1 MICAFLT
8 SYVGMLLIRAID
20 DGFTSEAVGFGIV
33 GLILVAVTLLLALLT
48 GLSLFPRWTTTQVEK
63 LANELACPPLTTKLL
78 VLRINGDEDGLPP
91 ALLLPSPH
99 LEGSHQPPERTQSNE
114 GGGQTSLL
122 CVRSEA
128 LSALRA
134 SALLCAG
141 IARLR
146 GSAALLVASSSMIGA
161 SIEGYLAYRDRCQCH
176 PTVVSEKGSA
186 HRG

>member
-1 MICAFLT
+1 
-8 SYVGMLLIRAID
+8 
-20 DGFTSEAVGFGIV
+20 
-33 GLILVAVTLLLALLT
+33 VAVVLDTAT
-48 GLSLFPRWTTTQVEK
+48 G
-63 LANELACPPLTTKLL
+63 AA
-78 VLRINGDEDGLPP
+78 
-91 ALLLPSPH
+91 
-99 LEGSHQPPERTQSNE
+99 
-114 GGGQTSLL
+114 SLL

-128 LSALRA
+128 VSASRA

-161 SIEGYLAYRDRCQCH
+161 SIEGYLAYRDRSKCH